1 MNKKIIGILVVT
13 LLLSASALSIAGSEK
28 VIKSTSLGEVIDQHQ
43 DWSDDCVYFEQEW
56 QEFVPTLDKL
66 TRVGVKIAQWYSGSP
81 DLIMTIEK
89 PLGTV
94 LTTKSMPA
102 TSIPSPNCDWV
113 SFNVPDITLIP
124 GGSYFIKLTAPLGS
138 EYGWGIAY
146 NNLYP
151 QGTSSQY
158 PGDWCFRT
166 YGEEELNNPPDTP
179 STPSGPTSVS
189 EGVSYT
195 YTTSTTDPD
204 GDQVKYGFDF
214 DNDGDIVY
222 GHWTGFI
229 PSGSTCNF
237 HVVFY
242 GVGTRYLRAKAE
254 DEHGAQSGFSSAL
267 TIVVSEA
274 NTPPNTPSTPSGQSS
289 GTVGVSYTYSTSA
302 DDPDG
307 DQVWYKWDWGN
318 EVSDWDGPY
327 NSGDPVTTSHTW
339 TAEGTYAVKVKAKDT
354 SDAESVWSDPLS
366 VTMPKNKMFYQMK
379 ILFERL
385 IECFPL
391 FEKILNQ

>member
-1 MNKKIIGILVVT
+1 MKKKIIGILIVT

-43 DWSDDCVYFEQEW
+43 DWDDDCLYFEQEW
-56 QEFVPTLDKL
+56 QEFVPTLGKL

-102 TSIPSPNCDWV
+102 TSIPSPSCDWV

-151 QGTSSQY
+151 QGTSSQH

-189 EGVSYT
+189 EGVAYT
-195 YTTSTTDPD
+195 YTTSTIDPD
-204 GDQVKYGFDF
+204 GDHVKYGFDF

-222 GHWTGFI
+222 GHWTGLI

-237 HVVFY
+237 NVVMY
-242 GVGTRYLRAKAE
+242 GVGTIYLRVKAE

-267 TIVVSEA
+267 TIVVSGA
-274 NTPPNTPSTPSGQSS
+274 NAPPNNPTINGYASGKA
-289 GTVGVSYTYSTSA
+289 GNPYTYDFTTT
-302 DDPDG
+302 DPDG
-307 DQVWYKWDWGN
+307 DDVSYFIKWGDGN
-318 EVSDWDGPY
+318 ITSWTTFQT
-327 NSGDPVTTSHTW
+327 SGSSYTEAHTW
-339 TAEGTYAVKVKAKDT
+339 TVKGAYTIEVKAKDIHG
-354 SDAESVWSDPLS
+354 AESGWSTLPIS
-366 VTMPKNKMFYQMK
+366 MPKAKTTNS
-379 ILFERL
+379 LFITFLENHPRL
-385 IECFPL
+385 FPL
-391 FEKILNQ
+391 LQQILRL